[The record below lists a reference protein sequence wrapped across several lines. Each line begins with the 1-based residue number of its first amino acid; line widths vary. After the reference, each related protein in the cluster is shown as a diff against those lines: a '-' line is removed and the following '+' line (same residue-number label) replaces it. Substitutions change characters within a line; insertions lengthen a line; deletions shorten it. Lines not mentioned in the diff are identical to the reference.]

1 MKHWLLL
8 GMVVIMMASLACH
21 GATPKPSPTPE
32 STATPVAGVAGAT
45 FETWLAAARAIE
57 STREDY
63 KGTIETVSKEPSRST
78 MIIIEG
84 QIHVK
89 GTNSLEELEITVGKT
104 KQQIREYLFQDK
116 VFVATMVQGQW
127 KAKEATPP
135 IYFNSD
141 ETQAEIESL
150 YQKGAV
156 ILEDKVEPRLVSGE
170 QCNELRL
177 SVDLTKLSLVDR
189 KFMLFSG
196 GLPNISDVDTYA
208 NAINSFAMRLS
219 VLPNGMMLESEAILE
234 LNPDALP
241 PDGVVSSDVVSTI
254 THYEINPV
262 IPDSLFVLPP

>member
-1 MKHWLLL
+1 MKNWLLL
-8 GMVVIMMASLACH
+8 GIVVIVMTSLACH
-21 GATPKPSPTPE
+21 GATPKPGPTPE
-32 STATPVAGVAGAT
+32 PTATPVAGEAGAT
-45 FETWLAAARAIE
+45 FEAWLAAARGIE
-57 STREDY
+57 STQEDY
-63 KGTIETVSKEPSRST
+63 KGTIEAVSKEPSQST

-84 QIHVK
+84 QIHIK
-89 GTNSLEELEITVGKT
+89 GYNSLEELEVTVGKT

-127 KAKEATPP
+127 KAIEATPP

-141 ETQAEIESL
+141 ESQAEIESL

-170 QCNELRL
+170 ECNQLRL
-177 SVDLTKLSLVDR
+177 SVDLTRLSPVDR
-189 KFMLFSG
+189 KFLLFSG
-196 GLPNISDVDTYA
+196 GLSNISDVDTYV

-219 VLPNGMMLESEAILE
+219 VLPNGMTLESETILE

-241 PDGVVSSDVVSTI
+241 PDGVVSSDVVNTI